1 MASFTNPWVAAST
14 SILDTLAQ
22 RDAAQRLEAERQAE
36 AARLAEEM
44 ELRRRQIASAEEN
57 TRSLIAAREA
67 EQRWREEEAARRR
80 AEAERQRQ
88 MEAATQ
94 QDLAGLIEMYYVAQD
109 PKDRAKI
116 ATQIQMRGGR
126 VVEPEAPARPRNL
139 AEALMMGDEEA
150 VNAFK
155 RAAQFEQGLRSAGRG
170 AGDPEIDPE
179 LPPSFRTYLDTLP
192 TKLDPETGQY
202 YSFER
207 AVDEVRRVFARSA
220 QDGTT
225 GTINQA
231 KALAY
236 LRNIF
241 PEREVVT
248 GVDPMGEPIT
258 RRMRPGTGGWQAGAS
273 APAAPAG
280 PTDQPAP
287 PPTTG
292 PANMMVKMKAPDGRD
307 LIVPLYD
314 VPRMQS
320 LGAIVVIE

>member
-22 RDAAQRLEAERQAE
+22 RDVAQRLEAERQAE
-36 AARLAEEM
+36 AARQAEEM

-57 TRSLIAAREA
+57 TRSLITAREA
-67 EQRWREEEAARRR
+67 EQRLREEEAARRR

-155 RAAQFEQGLRSAGRG
+155 RAAQFEQGLRAGGSRSTELTPAQVLSVHRQASQQAQMELREGLISVEDVPTRLDEIKYELLAELG
-170 AGDPEIDPE
+170 AETGPP
-179 LPPSFRTYLDTLP
+179 PPSLA
-192 TKLDPETGQY
+192 EI
-202 YSFER
+202 R
-207 AVDEVRRVFARSA
+207 AQRRVRGR
-220 QDGTT
+220 DIRLPG
-225 GTINQA
+225 
-231 KALAY
+231 
-236 LRNIF
+236 
-241 PEREVVT
+241 
-248 GVDPMGEPIT
+248 
-258 RRMRPGTGGWQAGAS
+258 PGTGAPPAVPQGAPPM
-273 APAAPAG
+273 PAAP
-280 PTDQPAP
+280 PQDVP
-287 PPTTG
+287 PP
-292 PANMMVKMKAPDGRD
+292 
-307 LIVPLYD
+307 
-314 VPRMQS
+314 QS
-320 LGAIVVIE
+320 LEEVPAWLAAQGAPLTEANIRAAAERFNLVPASPQTVVAPLTGRQR

>member
-139 AEALMMGDEEA
+139 AEALMLGDEEA

-155 RAAQFEQGLRSAGRG
+155 RAAQFEQELRGGGGSRSTELTPAQVLSVNRQASQQAQMELREGLISVEDVPTRLAEIKYELLAELG
-170 AGDPEIDPE
+170 AETGPP
-179 LPPSFRTYLDTLP
+179 PPSLA
-192 TKLDPETGQY
+192 EI
-202 YSFER
+202 R
-207 AVDEVRRVFARSA
+207 AQRRVRGR
-220 QDGTT
+220 DIRLPG
-225 GTINQA
+225 
-231 KALAY
+231 
-236 LRNIF
+236 
-241 PEREVVT
+241 
-248 GVDPMGEPIT
+248 
-258 RRMRPGTGGWQAGAS
+258 PGTGAPPAAPQGAPPMP
-273 APAAPAG
+273 AAPPAAPAQDVPPPRSLEEIPAWLAAQG
-280 PTDQPAP
+280 APPTEANIRAAAERFNLAPAP
-287 PPTTG
+287 PQTVAAPLTG
-292 PANMMVKMKAPDGRD
+292 RQ
-307 LIVPLYD
+307 
-314 VPRMQS
+314 R
-320 LGAIVVIE
+320 